1 MLTGK
6 KILVTGATGQVAR
19 PVAEKLAED
28 NEVWCIGRFTDP
40 AIERQLVEAGMRTW
54 RWDMSTDRLDGLPD
68 DFTHVLHS
76 AMYRGNGSDFDTAVE
91 VNCVAAGRLMTHC
104 RSAKAFLYLSSGA
117 VYARQERDHRHRET
131 DPLGAELPWLPTYPV
146 SKLAAEGTVRAF
158 AATLGLPTTIARLN
172 IAYGPHGH
180 GGMPLLLFR
189 RLLAGE
195 EIEVPVDGRNWCNPI
210 HTDDIARQTPALW
223 QAATVPARVVNWAG
237 DDVVSVQE
245 ILTYL
250 ADLAGV
256 PARFRPSEVTRDTL
270 VFDNTLRVRLAGPCE
285 VGWRDGLRRT
295 LARHFPDLTPAPATK

>member
-1 MLTGK
+1 MLNGK

-19 PVAEKLAED
+19 PVAQALAEA
-28 NEVWCIGRFTDP
+28 NEVWCLGRFADRE
-40 AIERQLVEAGMRTW
+40 AERQLVADGMRTW
-54 RWDMSTDRLDGLPD
+54 RWDMSADRLDGLPD

-76 AMYRGNGSDFDTAVE
+76 AMYRGDGTDFDTAVE

-104 RSAKAFLYLSSGA
+104 RSAEAFLYVSSGA
-117 VYARQERDHRHRET
+117 VYARQSRDHRHRET

-146 SKLAAEGTVRAF
+146 SKIAAEGTVRAF

-180 GGMPLLLFR
+180 GGMPLLLLKR
-189 RLLAGE
+189 MLGGA
-195 EIEVPVDGRNWCNPI
+195 EIEVPVDGQNWCNPI
-210 HTDDIARQTPALW
+210 HTDDIARQTPLLW

-250 ADLAGV
+250 ADLAGA
-256 PARFRPSEVTRDTL
+256 PARFRESEVTRDTHI
-270 VFDNTLRVRLAGPCE
+270 FDNTVRVSLAGRCE
-285 VGWRDGLRRT
+285 VDWRTGLRRT
-295 LARHFPDLTPAPATK
+295 LAHHLPELVSAQAST